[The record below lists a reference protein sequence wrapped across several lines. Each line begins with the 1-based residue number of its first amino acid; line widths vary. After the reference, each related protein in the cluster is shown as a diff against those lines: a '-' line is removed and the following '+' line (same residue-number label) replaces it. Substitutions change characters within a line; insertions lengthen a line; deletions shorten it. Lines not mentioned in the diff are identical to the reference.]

1 MARYGALESITVDAP
16 PQACFDAMADVDSM
30 TQWQGPLK
38 EVEVHERDEAGRGT
52 LVTYALDAK
61 VKTVRYTLRLAY
73 EEPTRIDSQ
82 YVEGDFRAFSGEWR
96 FSEHDGGTLVE
107 LDLEIDAGR
116 LIPGPLRNAIRGV
129 VMGRAL
135 GDLKKHVERR

>member
-30 TQWQGPLK
+30 TEWQGPLK
-38 EVEVHERDEAGRGT
+38 AVEVRERDAAGRGT
-52 LVTYALDAK
+52 LVTYSLDAK
-61 VKTVRYTLRLAY
+61 VKTVTYTLRLDY

-82 YVEGDFRAFSGEWR
+82 YVDGDFRAFNGEWR
-96 FSEHDGGTLVE
+96 FAERDGGTLVE
-107 LDLEIDAGR
+107 LDLEIDPGR
-116 LIPGPLRNAIRGV
+116 FVPGPLRNTIRGV

-135 GDLKKHVERR
+135 RDLKKYVESR